1 MLILSNKQKLDILNQ
16 QKLIIDSKKLI
27 EYLNNIKKITIS
39 HINKLLILPPISE
52 TNDYCVTPILWQFGH
67 IIHFYLK
74 NTLYLLCK
82 KYNFKCNILNFYIK
96 QFETTHNI
104 DFNLYFDSYYTSRNY
119 RFEKKLCFHR
129 LKIIYISIIKI
140 LICFIKNKTKK
151 NHKVINENTSLSP
164 CSNYLIM
171 LSILHNSMHNENYKF
186 TNYYLLQ
193 QKIVTNHFTNYI
205 ICEDTPITNELIK
218 ISKGSFNQGSTINS
232 IYLAF
237 DNELPTF
244 SIFINEFYVSKYC
257 ITEYEYI
264 DFVKDNG
271 YINDNNWSYN
281 GLLWKKENNILHP
294 LYWFNNNNI
303 WFRKHFNQI
312 IKIGSNLPM
321 CNISYYEAEAYCKW
335 KNVRLIQESE
345 YEYLATNHG
354 TTLYPW
360 GNNPISNT
368 LCNLNNSNNSHNY
381 CVNVD
386 SYTNGNN
393 IDDVSQLI
401 GNVWEWC
408 ENVIYP
414 YNGFIIDPIYRE
426 MSYPYFGQ
434 KKICRGGCFCVDPYL
449 IHSKYRNAQLPE
461 CRIQFIGFRV
471 CKDI

>member
-1 MLILSNKQKLDILNQ
+1 
-16 QKLIIDSKKLI
+16 
-27 EYLNNIKKITIS
+27 
-39 HINKLLILPPISE
+39 
-52 TNDYCVTPILWQFGH
+52 
-67 IIHFYLK
+67 
-74 NTLYLLCK
+74 
-82 KYNFKCNILNFYIK
+82 
-96 QFETTHNI
+96 
-104 DFNLYFDSYYTSRNY
+104 
-119 RFEKKLCFHR
+119 
-129 LKIIYISIIKI
+129 
-140 LICFIKNKTKK
+140 
-151 NHKVINENTSLSP
+151 
-164 CSNYLIM
+164 
-171 LSILHNSMHNENYKF
+171 MHNENYKF

-335 KNVRLIQESE
+335 KNVRL
-345 YEYLATNHG
+345 
-354 TTLYPW
+354 
-360 GNNPISNT
+360 
-368 LCNLNNSNNSHNY
+368 
-381 CVNVD
+381 
-386 SYTNGNN
+386 
-393 IDDVSQLI
+393 
-401 GNVWEWC
+401 
-408 ENVIYP
+408 
-414 YNGFIIDPIYRE
+414 
-426 MSYPYFGQ
+426 
-434 KKICRGGCFCVDPYL
+434 
-449 IHSKYRNAQLPE
+449 
-461 CRIQFIGFRV
+461 
-471 CKDI
+471 